1 MFISFFLFT
10 HRFRFPNKAGE
21 ISPPHYHHR
30 APTRGATF
38 DEYRLG
44 VLYFHELFEQNT
56 MNPSRSDY
64 LAVSP
69 SAHRFSFLF
78 VAGIFFEKVCEGA
91 SGGNLII
98 TTGNIKGIYHR
109 IYMNKAI
116 FSKDHKYTV
125 EQLKKARAEA
135 GLDQVEVAKML
146 GKTQPH
152 ISKIEA
158 GQRRL
163 DITQL
168 KEFAKIYKKSLTYFI
183 K

>member
-1 MFISFFLFT
+1 
-10 HRFRFPNKAGE
+10 
-21 ISPPHYHHR
+21 
-30 APTRGATF
+30 
-38 DEYRLG
+38 
-44 VLYFHELFEQNT
+44 
-56 MNPSRSDY
+56 
-64 LAVSP
+64 
-69 SAHRFSFLF
+69 
-78 VAGIFFEKVCEGA
+78 
-91 SGGNLII
+91 
-98 TTGNIKGIYHR
+98 
-109 IYMNKAI
+109 MNKAI